1 MTDKQIKLD
10 GSFISIEK
18 ARIYI
23 QQVQAENGYF
33 RNKSEKSEDLIKK
46 IIDFVQKEIDYFNH
60 DEEYQCDWK
69 ELLKIIESEGY
80 DVRRKKESKRKIV
93 ESSPR
98 G

>member
-1 MTDKQIKLD
+1 MTDKQIID
-10 GSFISIEK
+10 EVDVRS
-18 ARIYI
+18 YI

-46 IIDFVQKEIDYFNH
+46 IIDFVKKEIDYFNH